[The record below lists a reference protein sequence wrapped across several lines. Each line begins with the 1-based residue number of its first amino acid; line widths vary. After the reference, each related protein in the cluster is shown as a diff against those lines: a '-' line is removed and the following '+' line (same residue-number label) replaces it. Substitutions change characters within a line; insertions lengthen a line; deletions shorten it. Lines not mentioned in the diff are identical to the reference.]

1 MNQNLRTDF
10 TVIVLLCG
18 AIGCGF
24 ARGASTETFNGPALK
39 INTQIVSIREV
50 ETVFSDSYVLIQD
63 KLRRGEL
70 SQANLENAIRMAWAE
85 ALDTATQDKIMD
97 QRADKRRKDIIKY
110 YIDRAG
116 GQIGP
121 DRALEF
127 FKREEADYIR
137 RLRKEMV
144 AAAGGEEELRAA
156 LKRRGQTMEN
166 WEAGLSRELFRRD
179 VLAMELGPISRSP
192 GAARGYY
199 EKHPEL
205 FKQEEAW
212 RLRRIRV
219 AKSKFT
225 SADVALQAAKMVRE
239 KIVAGGDFAE
249 LAARVSEDPEFAEK
263 GGLLMRDG
271 KTDLPSGFFPAEEK
285 IAETLKDGGI
295 SDVLD
300 SGDWYVII
308 QRVGYRPIKVQSFD
322 EAAER
327 AEALSFNEKLKQKKK
342 ELFEK
347 LKDESYI
354 EVLQKDP
361 PENLMKN
368 VPSAAGSFVTPK

>member
-1 MNQNLRTDF
+1 MRMMLRKRFLF
-10 TVIVLLCG
+10 TVTALLISALVHAG
-18 AIGCGF
+18 SA
-24 ARGASTETFNGPALK
+24 ETFNGPALK

-63 KLRRGEL
+63 KMRRGEL
-70 SQANLENAIRMAWAE
+70 SQANLENAIRMAWSE
-85 ALDTATQDKIMD
+85 ALDQATQDKIMD
-97 QRADKRRKDIIKY
+97 QRADKRRKDIIRY
-110 YIDRAG
+110 YLERAG

-121 DRALEF
+121 ERAMEY
-127 FKREEADYIR
+127 FKREEDDCVR

-156 LKRRGQTMEN
+156 LKRRGQSMEQ

-179 VLAMELGPISRSP
+179 VLAMELGPIARSP
-192 GAARGYY
+192 GAAKAFY
-199 EKHPEL
+199 EKHPEM

-225 SADVALQAAKMVRE
+225 SPDVALQATKMVRE
-239 KIVAGGDFAE
+239 KIIGGGDFAE
-249 LAARVSEDPEFAEK
+249 VAARVSEDAEFAEK

-271 KTDLPSGFFPAEEK
+271 KTDLPSGFFPTEEK
-285 IAETLKDGGI
+285 IAEGLKDGGV
-295 SDVLD
+295 SEPLD
-300 SGDWYVII
+300 AGDWYVIV
-308 QRVGYRPIKVQSFD
+308 QRVGYRPLKVQAFE

-327 AEALSFNEKLKQKKK
+327 AEALAFSEKLKQKKK

-347 LKDESYI
+347 LRVEAYI

-361 PENLMKN
+361 PPHLLKN
-368 VPSAAGSFVTPK
+368 VNSAAGSFVTPK